1 MNQGS
6 LLRDRLDGVK
16 LTGSA
21 TSPGSLLGRLSTPE
35 IRPATI
41 LAEILILPLIVVAFG
56 FLVSPEDPLWIQADF
71 PWVWFAPTI
80 LALRYGPLAG
90 LGAAGMILLAWLSI
104 NFGHYDT
111 FPKLSFLGGLILVM
125 LVGEF
130 SSIWGER
137 TRRAQIEQRYHEQRM
152 EHLTR
157 SYYLLRLSHD
167 RLEQDL
173 ISRPMSMRDA
183 LQTLR
188 NHHAPDSPEG
198 ALALLRLLAQYC
210 QIESAA
216 LYPFNNDQ
224 LDNKPQAYIGKVD
237 QVDVNDPLIQQALDT
252 LRLCHVSSTDEDTR
266 PTRYLIAAPLLDLSG
281 EIYGLLLV
289 EKMPF
294 FSLHEEALQTIN
306 LLLSYYTD
314 GLVAEALARP
324 LLEKYPDSPTK
335 FAFEIQRLLH
345 LHQATGVSS
354 IIVALEFSPRAI
366 ANNMPQLI
374 DRMKRSLDE
383 NWLITGKEKQLLAT
397 LMPIGEA
404 ATAEGYVTRLENWA
418 NQKAGDSLAAVGIFP
433 HIIPVTN
440 ATAEQLMQRLQDLS
454 NA

>member
-6 LLRDRLDGVK
+6 LLRDRLDISK
-16 LTGSA
+16 QSDPTS
-21 TSPGSLLGRLSTPE
+21 SPGAMLGRLSTPE
-35 IRPATI
+35 TRPATI
-41 LAEILILPLIVVAFG
+41 IGEILILPLVVIALG
-56 FLVSPEDPLWIQADF
+56 FLLSPDDPLWMHSGF
-71 PWVWFAPTI
+71 PWAWFAPTI

-90 LGAAGMILLAWLSI
+90 LGGAAVILLAWLSI

-111 FPKLSFLGGLILVM
+111 FPKLGFLGGLILVM

-130 SSIWGER
+130 SSIWEGR
-137 TRRAQIEQRYHEQRM
+137 TRRAEIEQRYHEQRM

-183 LQTLR
+183 LQALR
-188 NHHAPDSPEG
+188 DHHAPGSPEG
-198 ALALLRLLAQYC
+198 TLALLRLLAQYC
-210 QIESAA
+210 QLESAA
-216 LYPFNNDQ
+216 LYPVEDEK
-224 LDNKPQAYIGKVD
+224 LITTPQARIGQIDHIAAK
-237 QVDVNDPLIQQALDT
+237 DPLVLQALET
-252 LRLCHVSSTDEDTR
+252 LRLCHVSSGDNDTH

-281 EIYGLLLV
+281 QIYGLLLV

-324 LLEKYPDSPTK
+324 LLEKYPDSPTH
-335 FAFEIQRLLH
+335 FAFEIRRLLH
-345 LHQATGVSS
+345 LHQSTGIAS
-354 IIVALEFSPRAI
+354 IVVALEFLPRAI
-366 ANNMPQLI
+366 ASDMPQQI

-383 NWLITGKEKQLLAT
+383 NWLLVGKEKQILAT
-397 LMPIGEA
+397 LMPLGESS
-404 ATAEGYVTRLENWA
+404 TAEGYIARLENWA
-418 NQKAGDSLAAVGIFP
+418 NQKAGESLAAVGIFP
-433 HIIPVTN
+433 HIIPLTN
-440 ATAEQLMQRLQDLS
+440 TSAENLMQRLQDLS
-454 NA
+454 NG